1 MKSSRPASRSRAIG
15 ALALAVLLAGCAVGP
30 DFVRPTP
37 DAPEDWQAWRSADPV
52 LVQAGVEAGLPRGA
66 WWLAYGDPT
75 LDALQQRARD
85 ASPDLQAAVLHLA
98 QARVQRG
105 TVASRQLPEV
115 GLDAGVSRQRQ
126 SEYGAS
132 IRLLDAIGGANRD
145 ALVEVLSQPFNLY
158 QAGLGVSWEL
168 DLWGRMR
175 RSIEAADADVERQA
189 ALLDQ
194 AGLMLGGEVARA
206 YFELRT
212 TQRRIALTGE
222 DIAALQQRLD
232 LLDARVRAGTLDHLD
247 LQRQRAELEAQQA
260 RLPQLQAQE
269 GASRNQIAL
278 LLGQRP
284 GALDAELAAPAA
296 IATDAPATLPAL
308 ALGVPSDIAR
318 RRPDLRAAEAKLH
331 NATANIGVAT
341 ADLYPSIRLGGQ
353 FGYESYLSGEFGSW
367 GSRTW
372 SIGPSLDLPI
382 FDHGRR
388 RGVVQLRKLQQ
399 QEAAIAYHQAVLKA
413 WQEIDDALSG
423 YTALQ
428 QQVAHLQARQASA
441 GDAYRL
447 AQAKYDGGIAD
458 FTAVLD
464 SQRAWLQSRGDL
476 ADAQGRLAVQYATL
490 NLALGN
496 VPPAAAD
503 SAVR

>member
-1 MKSSRPASRSRAIG
+1 MSLPRPPHSARPASI
-15 ALALAVLLAGCAVGP
+15 LALAILLAGCAVGP

-37 DAPEDWQAWRSADPV
+37 DAPEDWQAWRSADPA
-52 LVQAGVEAGLPRGA
+52 LVQASVDAGLPRGP

-85 ASPDLQAAVLHLA
+85 ASPDLQTAVLHLA

-105 TVASRQLPEV
+105 TVASQQLPEL
-115 GLDAGVSRQRQ
+115 GLSGGVNRQRQ
-126 SEYGAS
+126 SEYGAG
-132 IRLLDAIGGANRD
+132 IRLLDAIGGDNRD
-145 ALVEVLSQPFNLY
+145 ALVKILSQPFNLY

-168 DLWGRMR
+168 DLWGRVR

-194 AGLMLGGEVARA
+194 TGLMLGADVARN

-212 TQRRIALTGE
+212 TQRRIALTRQ

-269 GASRNQIAL
+269 GASRNQLAL
-278 LLGQRP
+278 LLGAHP
-284 GALDAELAAPAA
+284 GALDAELAAPADTA
-296 IATDAPATLPAL
+296 AQAGPALPAL
-308 ALGVPSDIAR
+308 ALGVPSELAR
-318 RRPDLRAAEAKLH
+318 RRPDLRAAEARLH

-367 GSRTW
+367 ASRAW

-388 RGVVQLRKLQQ
+388 RGVVQLRQLQQ
-399 QEAAIAYHQAVLKA
+399 QEAAVAYQQAVLKA

-423 YTALQ
+423 YSAAQ
-428 QQVAHLQARQASA
+428 QQVEHLRARQASA
-441 GDAYRL
+441 GDAYQL

-458 FTAVLD
+458 YTAVLD
-464 SQRAWLQSRGDL
+464 SQRAWLQSRGEL
-476 ADAQGRLAVQYATL
+476 ADAQGRLAVQYAL
-490 NLALGN
+490 VNVALGN
-496 VPPAAAD
+496 VPPAKKD
-503 SAVR
+503 SVVR